1 MKNLQLNLDEDFKE
15 FVASRVEDNNPFYP
29 ENEGIA
35 YRIYFPNGYGA
46 SVIKN
51 FGSYGYEKDLWE
63 LALLSDRDGTGKWSL
78 EYTELVMGDVLGYLS
93 DRQVNRILKE
103 NKHGNVHEH
112 INIYDE
118 D

>member
-46 SVIKN
+46 SVIKKL
-51 FGSYGYEKDLWE
+51 GLMDMKKTYG
-63 LALLSDRDGTGKWSL
+63 
-78 EYTELVMGDVLGYLS
+78 
-93 DRQVNRILKE
+93 N
-103 NKHGNVHEH
+103 
-112 INIYDE
+112 
-118 D
+118 

>member
-1 MKNLQLNLDEDFKE
+1 M
-15 FVASRVEDNNPFYP
+15 
-29 ENEGIA
+29 
-35 YRIYFPNGYGA
+35 
-46 SVIKN
+46 
-51 FGSYGYEKDLWE
+51 
-63 LALLSDRDGTGKWSL
+63 LSDRDGTGKWSL

-103 NKHGNVHEH
+103 IKNGNVHEH